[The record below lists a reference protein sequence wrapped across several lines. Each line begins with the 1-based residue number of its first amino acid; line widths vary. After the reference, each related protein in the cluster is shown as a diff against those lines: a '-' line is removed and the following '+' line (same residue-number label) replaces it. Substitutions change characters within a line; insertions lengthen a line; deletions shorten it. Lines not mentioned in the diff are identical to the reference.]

1 MNYIDSRRSLI
12 ETNGFALSM
21 TTGRS
26 MRPLIWGGQHCVA
39 VAPLKGHPSKG
50 DLLMFRHRLPDGKRI
65 NVVHRVVEFS
75 GACDDCVYI
84 TRGDN
89 CLGIERV
96 SPSELIGR
104 VVEIH
109 RVSGYRPWHIIPSK
123 KISVNDPAYRIYTR
137 IWLALWPARRIA
149 YLLRAHV
156 YGLYSRLRSILSN
169 STSALKI

>member
-1 MNYIDSRRSLI
+1 MDYIESQRSLLLK
-12 ETNGFALSM
+12 NGFSM
-21 TTGRS
+21 SKTFGRS

-39 VAPLKGHPSKG
+39 VAPLNGHPSKG
-50 DLLMFRHRLPDGKRI
+50 DLLMFRHRLPDGKSI
-65 NVVHRVVEFS
+65 NVVHRVVE
-75 GACDDCVYI
+75 CDITDDEVLYI

-96 SPSELIGR
+96 LPSEVIGR

-109 RVSGYRPWHIIPSK
+109 RVSGYRPWHIISSK

-149 YLLRAHV
+149 YLLRAHA
-156 YGLYSRLRSILSN
+156 YGLYSRLRSIFRN
-169 STSALKI
+169 